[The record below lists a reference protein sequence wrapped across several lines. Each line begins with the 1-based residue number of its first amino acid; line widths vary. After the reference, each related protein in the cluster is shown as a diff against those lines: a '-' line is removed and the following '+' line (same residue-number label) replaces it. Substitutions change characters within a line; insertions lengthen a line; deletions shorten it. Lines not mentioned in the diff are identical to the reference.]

1 MAFTY
6 AMWRELASLAVGK
19 KTGEVLYENK
29 QRSPTLASHLGRPY
43 LGHALG
49 LGVLAINGGEAV
61 AVAGRLMLDEASMA
75 KRRVAAD
82 AARSAPSV
90 DGYGSAR
97 RV

>member
-6 AMWRELASLAVGK
+6 A
-19 KTGEVLYENK
+19 
-29 QRSPTLASHLGRPY
+29 RPPVVAPRPA
-43 LGHALG
+43 GLG

-82 AARSAPSV
+82 ATRAAPSV

-97 RV
+97 RAQVWQWTR